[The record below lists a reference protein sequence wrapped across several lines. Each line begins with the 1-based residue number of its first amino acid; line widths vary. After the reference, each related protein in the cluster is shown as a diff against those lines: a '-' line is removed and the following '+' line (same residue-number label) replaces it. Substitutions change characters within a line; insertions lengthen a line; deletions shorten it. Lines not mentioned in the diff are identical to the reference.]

1 MEVNANPRQIAARP
15 WVRAWLWIVALM
27 ILAMIVV
34 GGATRLTDSGL
45 SITEWNVLM
54 GVIPPLT
61 EADWLAAFEKYKQIP
76 EYVFVN
82 QGMTLAGFKF
92 IYWWEWT
99 HRLLGRLIGF
109 AFLIPFVIFWSTGRL
124 EARLLPRL
132 GLIFILGGLQGV
144 LGWYMVA
151 SGLIDRVDVSQYRLA
166 AHLTLATVIFA
177 AVIWTSIGIGVERR
191 AGLPNIS
198 ALGLVVLIILQIAA
212 GGFVAGLDAGQGYN
226 TWPLI
231 DGSFIPDGLLAMVP
245 AWRNFFENALTVQ
258 FDHRMLAY
266 AIVIYAA
273 LMALGSSL
281 HSARLALVGVLLQA
295 ALGIWTLLE
304 KAPLSLG
311 LAHQAGAMAVLAAAL
326 WHMHKG
332 VSRSPVRDRR

>member
-1 MEVNANPRQIAARP
+1 MEEYANRRQIAARP

-99 HRLLGRLIGF
+99 HRLLGRLIGV
-109 AFLIPFVIFWSTGRL
+109 AFFIPFVIFWSTGRL
-124 EARLLPRL
+124 ESRLLPRL
-132 GLIFILGGLQGV
+132 GLIFILGGLQGM

-177 AVIWTSIGIGVERR
+177 AVIWTAMGIGAERR
-191 AGLPNIS
+191 AGLPNLA
-198 ALGLVVLIILQIAA
+198 ALGLVVLIVLQIAA

-231 DGSFIPDGLLAMVP
+231 DGSFIPNGLLAMAP

-273 LMALGSSL
+273 LLALVSPL
-281 HSARLALVGVLLQA
+281 PSARLVLVALLLQA
-295 ALGIWTLLE
+295 ALGVWTLLE
-304 KAPLSLG
+304 KAPLALG

-332 VSRSPVRDRR
+332 VSQSPVRDRR

>member
-1 MEVNANPRQIAARP
+1 MEANANPRQIAARP

-76 EYVFVN
+76 EYALVN
-82 QGMTLAGFKF
+82 RDMTLAGFKF
-92 IYWWEWT
+92 IFWWEWT
-99 HRLLGRLIGF
+99 HRLLGRLIGV
-109 AFLIPFVIFWSTGRL
+109 AFFIPFVIFWSTGRL

-132 GLIFILGGLQGV
+132 GVIFILGGLQGV

-177 AVIWTSIGIGVERR
+177 AVIWTAMGIGVERR
-191 AGLPNIS
+191 AGLPNVS
-198 ALGLVVLIILQIAA
+198 ALGLVALVVLQIAA

-245 AWRNFFENALTVQ
+245 AWRNLFENALTVQ

-273 LMALGSSL
+273 LLALVSPL
-281 HSARLALVGVLLQA
+281 HSARLALAAVLLQA
-295 ALGIWTLLE
+295 TLGIWTLLE

-326 WHMHKG
+326 WHMHKA
-332 VSRSPVRDRR
+332 VSQSPVRDRR